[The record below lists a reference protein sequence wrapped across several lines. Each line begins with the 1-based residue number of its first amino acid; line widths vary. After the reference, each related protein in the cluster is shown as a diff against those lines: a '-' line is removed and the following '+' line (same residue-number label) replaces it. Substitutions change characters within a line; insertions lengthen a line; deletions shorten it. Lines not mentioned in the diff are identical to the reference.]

1 MNIVRKILM
10 IILII
15 GSGLLWY
22 SCSPEEDKTE
32 IQIVNGPTT
41 DLIAPTQVLIYWETD
56 IPGNSIVD
64 YGNTTDVDLTFTDD
78 EERQFHNV
86 LLSGLTAKI
95 RYYYQVTSISLV
107 IDAGASSEL
116 SEFMT
121 GENEESITQNGWI
134 WFAQNEMDSAT
145 FYFNQALSQNDEYGW
160 AFIGLGWVQLRQG
173 ELLEAL
179 SNFNTGLTFDP
190 TILDGRVGRAG
201 INLSFNAYDNVISDG
216 NYVLNTD
223 GNYVFEYDETVD
235 YRDVHIFLAQA
246 YYAKGD
252 FESVQAHCNI
262 LDPNNGLDPAMPSS
276 WVVNGVTYGTYLEAL
291 LGLIQYLVLQHG
303 GG

>member
-1 MNIVRKILM
+1 MNIIKKILM
-10 IILII
+10 IILVI

-41 DLIAPTQVLIYWETD
+41 DLIAPTQVLISWETD
-56 IPGNSIVD
+56 LPGNSIVD
-64 YGNTTDVDLTFTDD
+64 YGQTTDVDLTFTDE

-86 LLSGLTAKI
+86 LLSGLTAKT
-95 RYYYQVTSISLV
+95 RYYYQVTSISFI

-134 WFAQNEMDSAT
+134 WFAQNEMDSAA

-179 SNFNTGLTFDP
+179 SNFNNGLTFDP
-190 TILDGRVGRAG
+190 TILDGRVGRAA
-201 INLSFNAYDNVISDG
+201 INLSFNEYDNVISDG

-223 GNYVFEYDETVD
+223 ADYVFEYDETVD

-246 YYAKGD
+246 YYAKED
-252 FESVQAHCNI
+252 FETAQAHCNI
-262 LDPNNGLDPAMPSS
+262 LDPNNDLDPAMPSS

-291 LGLIQYLVLQHG
+291 LGLIQYLVLQYG
-303 GG
+303 G

>member
-10 IILII
+10 IILIT

-41 DLIAPTQVLIYWETD
+41 DLIAPTQVLISWETD

-145 FYFNQALSQNDEYGW
+145 FYFDEALLQNDKYGW
-160 AFIGLGWVQLRQG
+160 AFIGRGWVQLRQG

-190 TILDGRVGRAG
+190 TILDGRVGRAA

-291 LGLIQYLVLQHG
+291 LGLIQYLVLQYG
-303 GG
+303 GE

>member
-1 MNIVRKILM
+1 MNIIKKILM
-10 IILII
+10 IILVI

-41 DLIAPTQVLIYWETD
+41 DLIAPTQVLISWETD
-56 IPGNSIVD
+56 LPGNSIVD
-64 YGNTTDVDLTFTDD
+64 YGQTTDVDLTFTDE

-86 LLSGLTAKI
+86 LLSGLTAKT
-95 RYYYQVTSISLV
+95 RYYYQVTSISFI

-134 WFAQNEMDSAT
+134 WFAQNEMDSAA

-179 SNFNTGLTFDP
+179 SNFNNGLTFDP
-190 TILDGRVGRAG
+190 TILDGRVGRAA
-201 INLSFNAYDNVISDG
+201 INLSFNEYDNVISDG

-223 GNYVFEYDETVD
+223 ADYVFEYDETVD

-246 YYAKGD
+246 YYAKED
-252 FESVQAHCNI
+252 FETAQAHCNI
-262 LDPNNGLDPAMPSS
+262 LDPNNDLDPALPSS

-291 LGLIQYLVLQHG
+291 LGLIQYLVLQYG
-303 GG
+303 G

>member
-10 IILII
+10 IILIT

-41 DLIAPTQVLIYWETD
+41 DLIAPTQVLISWETD

-121 GENEESITQNGWI
+121 GENEESITRNGWV
-134 WFAQNEMDSAT
+134 WFAQNQMDSAT
-145 FYFNQALSQNDEYGW
+145 FYFDEALLQNDKYGW
-160 AFIGLGWVQLRQG
+160 AFIGRGWVQLRQG

-190 TILDGRVGRAG
+190 TILDGRVGRAA

-291 LGLIQYLVLQHG
+291 LGLIQYLVLQYG
-303 GG
+303 GE